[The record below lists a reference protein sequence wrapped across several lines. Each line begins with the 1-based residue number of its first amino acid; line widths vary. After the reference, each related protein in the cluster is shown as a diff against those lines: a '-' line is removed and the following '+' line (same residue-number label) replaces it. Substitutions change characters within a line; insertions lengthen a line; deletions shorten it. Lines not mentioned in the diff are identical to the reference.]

1 MTYNEIASTWLDV
14 LLADDPTRQ
23 PSARCSLR
31 FIGGI
36 EQAD

>member
-23 PSARCSLR
+23 PSTRCSLR